1 MVSSDV
7 VSLFQNVPLEDTINI
22 ILRKIYEMK
31 EIVIDIPKCEM
42 RELLYFCTKNA
53 HFMFNNKI
61 YIQNDSAAICSPL
74 DPVLANIFMVE
85 PL

>member
-42 RELLYFCTKNA
+42 RELL
-53 HFMFNNKI
+53 
-61 YIQNDSAAICSPL
+61 
-74 DPVLANIFMVE
+74 
-85 PL
+85 